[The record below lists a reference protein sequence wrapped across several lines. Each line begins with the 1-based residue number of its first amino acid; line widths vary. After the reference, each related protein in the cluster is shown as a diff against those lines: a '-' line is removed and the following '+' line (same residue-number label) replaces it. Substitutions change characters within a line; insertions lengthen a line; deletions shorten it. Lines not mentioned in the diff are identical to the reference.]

1 MFRKRKP
8 FTNEIISGTLQI
20 YAVSVGVVLVMM
32 RILCILIEWEVVV
45 KALRLA
51 YTSHFSQTIDSEVS
65 HLI

>member
-1 MFRKRKP
+1 MLVHP
-8 FTNEIISGTLQI
+8 QI

-32 RILCILIEWEVVV
+32 RILCILIEWESVV
-45 KALRLA
+45 KALRLV